1 MSSLRDLWRQGEAAV
16 GGWLAIP
23 SAVPAEAM
31 ARAGFDYVCVDLQ
44 HGAVGYADAV
54 NMIQA
59 ILLGGSRPIARAPWN
74 EPGIIG
80 KVLDAGAEAVIVPM
94 VNTAEEAE
102 AAVAACRYP
111 PDGARSHGPTVVGP
125 RHPDGYAEWAADHV
139 ACIPMVETAEALRNL
154 DGILAVPGVDAI
166 YVGPSDLSISL
177 GLPPGNNDDAPA
189 FADALEQVVAG
200 CAAAGVVA
208 GIQSTG
214 SLTPKRLA
222 AGFRM
227 VTVTTDLVAMRK
239 GVASELAEAR
249 EEDTDGSG
257 DGMY

>member
-1 MSSLRDLWRQGEAAV
+1 MSSLRDLWREGGVAV

-23 SAVPAEAM
+23 STVPAEAM

-54 NMIQA
+54 PMIQA

-80 KVLDAGAEAVIVPM
+80 KLLDAGAEGIIVPM
-94 VNTAEEAE
+94 VNTVEEAQ

-111 PDGARSHGPTVVGP
+111 PAGARSHGPTVVGP
-125 RHPDGYAEWAADHV
+125 RHPDGYPAWAADHV
-139 ACIPMVETAEALRNL
+139 ACIPMIETAQALDNV
-154 DGILAVPGVDAI
+154 DGILAVPGVDAV
-166 YVGPSDLSISL
+166 YVGPADLSISL
-177 GLPPGNNDDAPA
+177 GLPPGNNDDAAA
-189 FADALEQVVAG
+189 FADALERIVAR
-200 CAAAGVVA
+200 CTAAGVVP
-208 GIQSTG
+208 GIHATG
-214 SLTPKRLA
+214 ALTPRRLA

-227 VTVTTDLVAMRK
+227 VTVTTDLVALRL
-239 GVASELAEAR
+239 GVAAELTEAR
-249 EEDTDGSG
+249 AEGDGGSG

>member
-111 PDGARSHGPTVVGP
+111 PDGARSHGPTVV
-125 RHPDGYAEWAADHV
+125 DWAADHV